1 MIDELV
7 HEIAAE
13 MSVPLSTIQ
22 LIDGRR
28 LGFKDS
34 YLLKMTLNNT
44 VASTILH
51 QEKPSEANREEGYD
65 RIRHEIRNALSKLQ
79 TLLEK

>member
-1 MIDELV
+1 MIDKLV
-7 HEIAAE
+7 NEIAVE
-13 MSVPLSTIQ
+13 MSVPLSTIT

-28 LGFKDS
+28 LGFKGA
-34 YLLKMTLNNT
+34 YLLKMTVDDT

-51 QEKPSEANREEGYD
+51 QDKMFEAGKEASCERT
-65 RIRHEIRNALSKLQ
+65 RHEIRNALCRLQ